1 MALDRSN
8 GRKGANDG
16 TSTPAMQ
23 VAMSVADATFLRE
36 SGRKKKEPEEARCK
50 CTVCVHAA

>member
-23 VAMSVADATFLRE
+23 VAMSVADAAFLRE